1 MMKLFSLLS
10 LLVICSL
17 SGISQSKTASTSP
30 QSTTVLLSG
39 DYADPS
45 ILKDGQDYYMTNTS
59 LNYFPG
65 LRVWHSTD
73 LIHWKPIGY
82 ALNKYVGEVWAPD
95 FVKHGDTY
103 YIYFPAYPGTN
114 WVVTAKSPYGPWSE
128 PVDLKVKGID
138 PGHVV
143 GQDGKRY
150 LYFNDGK
157 VAELNSDGLS
167 LKEEPKKVYT
177 GWQYPKD
184 WVVEC
189 MCAESPKLHFNNGWY
204 YLTTAQG
211 GTSGPSTSHMV
222 VQARSKS
229 PLGPWENSPHNPIVH
244 TYSSAEKWWSKGH
257 GTIVQKPDNG
267 WAVVY
272 HAYEKNNLPHGRQVL
287 MEDLAYGKD
296 EWYQLKRNPQIE
308 SKTVEVGNLKTQ
320 SDDFNH
326 NKLHEQWQFSE
337 MYNWKD
343 VQLQNGKLVLLSDN
357 DSIKAM
363 HTTTAT
369 SNYEIQIELTADST
383 IEAGLVAYYREN
395 GYAGINM
402 KGKKLSRVG
411 TSLKYGSPA
420 FTVNNIRFLKLK
432 VKDYDL
438 TMSYSSD
445 GVSWNTFPNSMN
457 LQTYQHNNLGRFS
470 SLKPGIY
477 WKGKGK
483 LIIDNFTF
491 TPL

>member
-1 MMKLFSLLS
+1 MKQIVLLIAIFYTLTS
-10 LLVICSL
+10 FA
-17 SGISQSKTASTSP
+17 QKKESTP
-30 QSTTVLLSG
+30 TITVLLPG

-45 ILKDGQDYYMTNTS
+45 ILKDGENYYMTNTS

-65 LRVWHSTD
+65 LRIWHSTD
-73 LIHWKPIGY
+73 LKNWQPIGY

-95 FVKHGDTY
+95 FVKHGNTY

-128 PVDLKVKGID
+128 PTDLKVKGID
-138 PGHVV
+138 PGHIV
-143 GQDGKRY
+143 GADGKRY

-157 VAELNSDGLS
+157 VAELNEDGLS
-167 LKEEPKKVYT
+167 LKDEPKKVYE

-184 WVVEC
+184 WTVEC
-189 MCAESPKLHFNNGWY
+189 MCAESPKLHFYKGWY

-229 PLGPWENSPHNPIVH
+229 PIGPWENSPYNPIVH
-244 TYSSAEKWWSKGH
+244 TYSSTEKWWSKGH

-287 MEDLAYGKD
+287 MEDLEYNKD
-296 EWYQLKRNPQIE
+296 GWYKLKRNP
-308 SKTVEVGNLKTQ
+308 KVEGETIVINNLKTQ
-320 SDDFNH
+320 SDDFN
-326 NKLHEQWQFSE
+326 NTNLHEQWQFSE
-337 MYNWKD
+337 MYNRKN
-343 VQLQNGKLVLLSDN
+343 VKLENGKLVLFSNN

-363 HTTTAT
+363 HTTTGK
-369 SNYEIQIELTADST
+369 SNYNIQIELTPDST
-383 IEAGLVAYYREN
+383 IEVGLVAYYREN
-395 GYAGINM
+395 GYAGINI
-402 KGKKLSRVG
+402 KGNKVSRVG
-411 TSLKYGSPA
+411 TSLKYGSPSFA
-420 FTVNNIRFLKLK
+420 LKNIRFLKLK
-432 VKDYDL
+432 VHDYDL
-438 TMSYSSD
+438 TLSYSSD
-445 GVSWNTFPNSMN
+445 GDNWITFPNSMN
-457 LQTYQHNNLGRFS
+457 LQTYQHNNLGKFS

-483 LIIDNFTF
+483 VTIDNFKF
-491 TPL
+491 NAL